1 VKVDV
6 SRRAIV
12 LIGRHGM
19 LPPLIEETPTP
30 GEVLVLAIGAH
41 VTPEQQRVVEEAI
54 AVAFERRVP
63 FEARI
68 VTTAEVLA
76 ILGQVRDGDTV
87 RAHGFSR
94 RELRRL
100 RAPRR

>member
-1 VKVDV
+1 MKVDV

-12 LIGRHGM
+12 LIGKHGM
-19 LPPLIEETPTP
+19 LPPLIDETAGPE
-30 GEVLVLAIGAH
+30 EVLVLAIGPH
-41 VTPEQQRVVEEAI
+41 VTPEQKRVVEEAI
-54 AVAFERRVP
+54 SVAFERRVP

-68 VTTAEVLA
+68 VAPAEALA
-76 ILGQVRDGDTV
+76 VLGQVRGGDTV
-87 RAHGFSR
+87 RTHGFSR

>member
-1 VKVDV
+1 VRVDV
-6 SRRAIV
+6 HRRAIV

-19 LPPLIEETPTP
+19 LPPLIEETEGPE
-30 GEVLVLAIGAH
+30 EVLVLAIGPR

-68 VTTAEVLA
+68 VTPDKAVA
-76 ILGQVRDGDTV
+76 ILARVRDGDAV
-87 RAHGFSR
+87 RTDGLSR

-100 RAPRR
+100 RTPRR

>member
-1 VKVDV
+1 MRVDV
-6 SRRAIV
+6 DRRAIV
-12 LIGRHGM
+12 LIGRHGT
-19 LPPLIEETPTP
+19 LPPLIEETPAP
-30 GEVLVLAIGAH
+30 EEVLVLALGPH

-54 AVAFERRVP
+54 SVAFERRVP

-68 VTTAEVLA
+68 VTTAEALA
-76 ILGQVRDGDTV
+76 ILGQVRDRDTV
-87 RAHGFSR
+87 RAHGFSN